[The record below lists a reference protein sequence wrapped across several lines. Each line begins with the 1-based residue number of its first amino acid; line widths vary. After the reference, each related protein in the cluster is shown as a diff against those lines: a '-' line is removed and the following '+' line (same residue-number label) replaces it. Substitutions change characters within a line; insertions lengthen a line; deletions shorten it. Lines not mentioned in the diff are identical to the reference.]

1 MSDRMPD
8 RMSEYMLDRMPDI
21 MSEYMSDRMS
31 DRMSQNM
38 SDRMLD
44 RMSQYMSDSLSEY
57 QVRIYVQ
64 MYVMVGITRS
74 KVFFCPRPLSHSAF
88 CFQASSKIL
97 LRSSLSGECLMGTLK
112 FNAERLGL
120 SAFLKAE
127 QAHRPD
133 PNGPKK
139 AKKGKSD
146 GEKWKDAF
154 KKSCEEL
161 GPVSSRNRVWLGLPC
176 ATIHHATLFD
186 M

>member
-74 KVFFCPRPLSHSAF
+74 KVFFF
-88 CFQASSKIL
+88 
-97 LRSSLSGECLMGTLK
+97 
-112 FNAERLGL
+112 
-120 SAFLKAE
+120 
-127 QAHRPD
+127 
-133 PNGPKK
+133 
-139 AKKGKSD
+139 
-146 GEKWKDAF
+146 
-154 KKSCEEL
+154 
-161 GPVSSRNRVWLGLPC
+161 RVDDFIW
-176 ATIHHATLFD
+176 
-186 M
+186 